1 MRDARRWS
9 QATANSSQRRCAGT
23 TVALRS
29 PPMRFTPA
37 FYRFAAICSIAS
49 AITTLGL
56 IFLPGQFAPA
66 EDFAARMARVNDP
79 VYRLYAWVYFA
90 HPFLVVAAAL
100 GVAMRLRLEAASLVI
115 PGLLAFLLWGA
126 TEAGQQALTV
136 MAFNPWRLAWL
147 AGDAAVRTTM
157 EARTALYDGLWN
169 ALYFLLIVAFFLA
182 NALYAVAMGRRRGLS
197 RVVGALYGAA
207 AALTLQIIVVEV
219 GGPQLLPEAI
229 DFWVY
234 PLIQPL
240 ARTLI
245 GVWLW
250 KHRIE

>member
-1 MRDARRWS
+1 
-9 QATANSSQRRCAGT
+9 
-23 TVALRS
+23 
-29 PPMRFTPA
+29 MRFTPA
-37 FYRFAAICSIAS
+37 FYRVAAICSFAS

-56 IFLPGQFAPA
+56 IFLPEMFAPA

-79 VYRLYAWVYFA
+79 VYGVYAWVYLA

-100 GVAMRLRLEAASLVI
+100 GVAMRLRREAAELVI

-147 AGDAAVRTTM
+147 AGDPVVRATM
-157 EARTALYDGLWN
+157 ELRTAMYDGVWN
-169 ALYFLLIVAFFLA
+169 AMYFLLLIGFFIA
-182 NALYAVAMGRRRGLS
+182 NSLYAVALWRGRGLS
-197 RVVGALYGAA
+197 RVVGAFYAA
-207 AALTLQIIVVEV
+207 AAVLTMQIIIVEA
-219 GGPQLLPEAI
+219 GGGQLLPDAI
-229 DFWVY
+229 DFWLY

-250 KHRIE
+250 KHRNENDASGTESIVTDRRATLRRTLP